1 MKIICYSQKHL
12 KPSEQS
18 SLQREL
24 YGFKDISNKG
34 KYVYRRKGLLNESNH
49 KKIFFTGILIND
61 KNARDVIQLLK
72 KHKALIHVTALS
84 KKPQ

>member
-12 KPSEQS
+12 KSSEQS

-34 KYVYRRKGLLNESNH
+34 KYVYRREGLLNESNH
-49 KKIFFTGILIND
+49 KKIFFTGIIVND
-61 KNARDVIQLLK
+61 KYVKNVIQTLK
-72 KHKALIHVTALS
+72 KHKALILIAHLP
-84 KKPQ
+84 KKT